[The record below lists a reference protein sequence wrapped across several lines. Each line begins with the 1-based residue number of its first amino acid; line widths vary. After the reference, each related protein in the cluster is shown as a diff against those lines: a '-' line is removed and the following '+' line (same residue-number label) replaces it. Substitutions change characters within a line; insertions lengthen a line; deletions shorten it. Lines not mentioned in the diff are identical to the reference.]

1 MADREVQVPAD
12 QNLQAAQ
19 AAAILNQPP
28 PPPAQNPEEP
38 PANPQNAAAE
48 EVTLEVCLTFFVF
61 LFFVLTLF
69 CFASTCCLHRRF
81 SSFSPRV
88 VMPCFVTF
96 SFIVSV
102 LRTPLI

>member
-19 AAAILNQPP
+19 AAAVLNEPP

-48 EVTLEVCLTFFVF
+48 EVTLKVCLWFDNVPLTSLTFNIII
-61 LFFVLTLF
+61 L
-69 CFASTCCLHRRF
+69 SY
-81 SSFSPRV
+81 SGV
-88 VMPCFVTF
+88 VW
-96 SFIVSV
+96 
-102 LRTPLI
+102 